1 MRRSWRLAAV
11 SVLALAAVLASPPI
25 GAQRASD
32 DDLRRQMIEDSIR
45 AYSGNCPCPYN
56 LARNGSRCGNRS
68 AYSRPGGASPLCYPE
83 DISQAMLDEY
93 KRRKGIK

>member
-1 MRRSWRLAAV
+1 MRGAWRLAAV
-11 SVLALAAVLASPPI
+11 GALALAAILASSPAS
-25 GAQRASD
+25 AQRASD

-45 AYSGNCPCPYN
+45 SYSGNCACPYN

-83 DISQAMLDEY
+83 DISQAMLDDY
-93 KRRKGIK
+93 KRRRGIK

>member
-1 MRRSWRLAAV
+1 MRGAWRLAAV
-11 SVLALAAVLASPPI
+11 GALALAAIFASAPAS
-25 GAQRASD
+25 AQRASD

-45 AYSGNCPCPYN
+45 SYSGNCPCPYN

-93 KRRKGIK
+93 KRRKDIK